1 MSRPF
6 NVDLP
11 GLLRVFGGHLYSN
24 AGVFVRELVQ
34 NGVDAIA
41 EQRRVDPGFGGRV
54 TITSDEGAGI
64 VVVED
69 DGVGLDQE
77 RIESCLARIAYS
89 SKTDDDDLLGRFG
102 IGLLSAFLVA
112 REIVVDTKR
121 EGGEPFRWRASP
133 DGTYT
138 IERGD
143 RRTRGTTVRLTIADG
158 QERYARAPVI
168 RELAETYVRYL
179 PFDVVHEG
187 ARVTVEPPWEAGAD
201 AFEAVRA
208 YAGELPLAVFR
219 MARGL
224 LWLRSTR
231 GGDGGRMDVFLRG
244 VLLERGTKKLLPKWA
259 TFVGG
264 VVDAPSLSPTA
275 SRETFV
281 DDEASLAL
289 GGSIRSALLEGLE
302 RLAADDPA
310 TFERVLS
317 VHSLSLRGACV
328 DHPELLDAIGDRIPF
343 ETNAGPMTLRA
354 LLGRDGAQVLRYVA
368 TPQDFAHTSPL
379 ANAQGIPLV
388 DASYTY
394 DVPFLEAF
402 ARARA
407 VTLVRLSI
415 DELEVLIRPAPELT
429 TRFAKVLAAAREAL
443 EPFGVSPELGRFEPS
458 AMPAFL
464 VADALATQE
473 RAHTLASK
481 TASPLVKG
489 LLAGRPKVD
498 LVRFV
503 LNVENKLVEALPDVA
518 DEDRVRRVVR
528 LLHAQSSMTLRRSL
542 SIAQSR
548 AFSEDLLALIASQ
561 VAPHLRGDWN

>member
-34 NGVDAIA
+34 NGVDAIV
-41 EQRRVDPGFGGRV
+41 EQRRTDPAFVGRV
-54 TITSDEGAGI
+54 TITSDEDAG
-64 VVVED
+64 VVTMDD
-69 DGVGLDQE
+69 DGVGLDHD

-112 REIVVDTKR
+112 KEIVVDTKR
-121 EGGEPFRWRASP
+121 DGGEPFRWRASP
-133 DGTYT
+133 DGTYV

-143 RRTRGTTVRLTIADG
+143 RQTRGTTVRLTIADG
-158 QERYARAPVI
+158 QERYARASVI
-168 RELAETYVRYL
+168 RELLETYVRFL

-187 ARVTVEPPWEAGAD
+187 TRVTVGAPWEATD
-201 AFEAVRA
+201 PFEAVRA
-208 YAGELPLAVFR
+208 FAGELPLAVFR
-219 MARGL
+219 MDRGL
-224 LWLRSTR
+224 LWLRATR

-244 VLLERGTKKLLPKWA
+244 MLLERGTKKLLPKWA
-259 TFVGG
+259 SFVGG

-281 DDEASLAL
+281 DDEASHVLAA
-289 GGSIRSALLEGLE
+289 SIRTALLEGLARIATE
-302 RLAADDPA
+302 DPA
-310 TFERVLS
+310 SFERVLS
-317 VHSLSLRGACV
+317 VHSLSLRGACI

-343 ETNAGPMTLRA
+343 ETNVGSMTLGA
-354 LLGRDGAQVLRYVA
+354 LLGRENEKVLRYVA

-402 ARARA
+402 GRARA
-407 VTLVRLSI
+407 VSLVRLSI
-415 DELEVLIRPAPELT
+415 DELEVLIRPAPELVS
-429 TRFAKVLAAAREAL
+429 RFAKVLAAAREAL

-464 VADALATQE
+464 VSDALATHE
-473 RAHTLASK
+473 RAHTLAAK
-481 TASPLVKG
+481 TSSALVKG
-489 LLAGRPKVD
+489 LLAARPKSD

-503 LNVENKLVEALPDVA
+503 LNVENKLVAALPDVE
-518 DEDRVRRVVR
+518 DEERVRRVVR

-542 SIAQSR
+542 SIVQSR